1 MLRWRRRG
9 CTCAHTGRQR
19 APSIRLLLLPAH
31 LLHLPHPHLL
41 ELLLLAEP
49 FCVWAYYWRTRKV
62 SELTIGW
69 TILWQCSVGILYWP
83 DSYVYDV
90 PIGWRQCRSSD
101 SALSCAGIVKQ
112 SVGARN
118 RVGSRVIVPTRQGTK
133 NGGINSLES
142 ILGLPRSLKIRALTS
157 VYSTRLWICEK

>member
-19 APSIRLLLLPAH
+19 PPSIRLLLLPAH
-31 LLHLPHPHLL
+31 PLHRPHPHVL

-49 FCVWAYYWRTRKV
+49 ICVWAYYWRTHKM
-62 SELTIGW
+62 SELAIGW

-90 PIGWRQCRSSD
+90 PIGWRQCRTSD
-101 SALSCAGIVKQ
+101 LATWPYPVLKFLNNLSGLGTEQGCRTGPP
-112 SVGARN
+112 SFTDRRN
-118 RVGSRVIVPTRQGTK
+118 WFLW
-133 NGGINSLES
+133 INSWT
-142 ILGLPRSLKIRALTS
+142 P
-157 VYSTRLWICEK
+157 